1 MSMKWKI
8 THEWAQ
14 FLIAY
19 RCQWMGWTMLTC
31 AIAVT
36 QSHQT
41 FTRSASPRVARN
53 ELIRLLKRCAGRGL
67 QTSQQHQIYGS
78 TFHSKS
84 TASACSPAAKQ
95 PKRWILISCQ
105 QSIFKEREQK
115 NLLKHGV
122 KVTTHVREQ

>member
-1 MSMKWKI
+1 
-8 THEWAQ
+8 
-14 FLIAY
+14 
-19 RCQWMGWTMLTC
+19 MGSIPQCLQVPVDEMDNADLC
-31 AIAVT
+31 GSSDV
-36 QSHQT
+36 QSNQT
-41 FTRSASPRVARN
+41 FTRSASLRVARN

-115 NLLKHGV
+115 NLLKCGV
-122 KVTTHVREQ
+122 KVTTHLSEQ